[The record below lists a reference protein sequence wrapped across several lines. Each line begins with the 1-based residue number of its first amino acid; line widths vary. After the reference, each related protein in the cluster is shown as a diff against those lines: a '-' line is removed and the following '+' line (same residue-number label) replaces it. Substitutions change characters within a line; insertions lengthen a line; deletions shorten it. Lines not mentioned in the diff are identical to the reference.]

1 MISVLHVQP
10 ILLATSTEKD
20 IRSDFWNC
28 ILLLANMFATV
39 TEVSLCLQ
47 TSLVYARLFSQEM
60 GTRTNL
66 SGNNLP
72 LYSSCRCSRNILP
85 LPIALYLHF
94 FFFFLMIHEVI
105 LTETLCFLLVWSR
118 EFVLYFSCE
127 QAGCFLKRREDYDM
141 EKCCLTAYG
150 MLCCRTMLF
159 FLQKSLFQCHIMSFI
174 FIFAGL
180 FGALLNHNRNMQAVC
195 SSTKATW
202 HDYPKERIEQ

>member
-1 MISVLHVQP
+1 MHDCLAKKWAHAPTWVGTICLCTAAVDAAGIFYPSQ
-10 ILLATSTEKD
+10 LLYT
-20 IRSDFWNC
+20 C
-28 ILLLANMFATV
+28 I
-39 TEVSLCLQ
+39 
-47 TSLVYARLFSQEM
+47 
-60 GTRTNL
+60 
-66 SGNNLP
+66 
-72 LYSSCRCSRNILP
+72 
-85 LPIALYLHF
+85 

-159 FLQKSLFQCHIMSFI
+159 FLQKSLFRCHIMSFI